1 MALGAARNTRDGRRP
16 GCNRGLHRMS
26 VSYSGE
32 QVGVVELGLVGEHVG
47 VRLRRDG
54 EVTLADAA
62 LLVDVEA
69 TVVLRFADWS

>member
-1 MALGAARNTRDGRRP
+1 L
-16 GCNRGLHRMS
+16 S
-26 VSYSGE
+26 V
-32 QVGVVELGLVGEHVG
+32 EHVG